1 MKHITGTL
9 ASAFALLIASLFLF
23 TQLGAEFI
31 PTMDEGDFALQMTL
45 PAGSSLTQSLEQ
57 SRLVEKTLKEKFPE
71 VKHVVAK
78 IGTAEVPTDPM
89 AVEDADVMI
98 IMKPFKE
105 WTSAKSRDEMV
116 EKMKQALEPVK
127 GAEYNFSQPIQLR
140 FNELM
145 TGSKAD
151 IAIKLFGEDTKEL
164 YSKAKECAKYIRKVP
179 GAADVIVDQTM
190 GLPQLVVKY
199 DRRKIARYGMN
210 IEELNSI
217 IRTAYAGET
226 AGVVF
231 ENERRFDL
239 VLRLDKDKVPD
250 FDINRLFVRTEDGMQ
265 IPVSEVASVDL
276 INGPLQINRDE
287 TKRRIVI
294 GVNVRNA
301 DIQQVVQE
309 IQSTLDKN
317 VKLKPGYY
325 FEYGGQFENL
335 QNAIH
340 AVDSHSCCFD
350 SHSSTTVLC
359 I

>member
-1 MKHITGTL
+1 MAKTL
-9 ASAFALLIASLFLF
+9 VFCIIGALLLSLTYVPMMASLFFKKTAPTKKSFSERFFDWLNVYYHKITRFCLNHVTGTVVSAFGLLVLSLLLF
-23 TQLGAEFI
+23 RQLGAEFI

-217 IRTAYAGET
+217 RSE
-226 AGVVF
+226 
-231 ENERRFDL
+231 ER
-239 VLRLDKDKVPD
+239 
-250 FDINRLFVRTEDGMQ
+250 
-265 IPVSEVASVDL
+265 
-276 INGPLQINRDE
+276 
-287 TKRRIVI
+287 
-294 GVNVRNA
+294 
-301 DIQQVVQE
+301 
-309 IQSTLDKN
+309 
-317 VKLKPGYY
+317 
-325 FEYGGQFENL
+325 
-335 QNAIH
+335 
-340 AVDSHSCCFD
+340 
-350 SHSSTTVLC
+350 
-359 I
+359 